1 MAHIQNNNP
10 FCIDDKTTPDIP
22 PTYKLHPKYI
32 PDGID
37 QCAIVQ
43 EQERAFRSIRK
54 LRTKEI
60 LEKYKIIIEN
70 YILELKNTNYFGNGK
85 FIENKDTKENHIL
98 GQKGSINAIKR
109 DNVLEQRSNNDFV
122 DYCENQHINK
132 NFNEN
137 TIEDQRQINTNKKNI
152 FEINAL
158 NLRNI
163 DCTKT
168 EYTIHDKID
177 MLSNILKKNNF
188 EDTYL
193 LDDVLELR
201 KLYIYEKQ
209 RAYKERI
216 YKVIQENL
224 PIDKITSA
232 INYRNDHTSLLND
245 AIIMENIEKRYE
257 QQEKRKEKA
266 KRIDFCKSVVEGYNK
281 MIEKEKVKLE
291 RIEIV
296 YKTVFDICQNLERDE
311 QKKIEKETKEK
322 MKVLKMTDEQG
333 YNNFIKE
340 NRENRINF
348 ILAKTDEYIDEISK
362 KIRMQTG
369 GFYQI
374 NQNDMQENLQDKID
388 TDNTLNRKNSF
399 ISNEKEFI
407 EINNCNLSQEQNE
420 NDINDGHDYIKKFKC
435 NNNDKSH
442 TDKFK
447 LSNEIISLNNEN
459 FLAEKNKI
467 DCEDILNA
475 NKTKELD
482 KNNYVINN
490 TSEFNVNN
498 NDLNIHTT
506 FLSNYEKVIVQPK
519 NLNLTLKD
527 YQIKGVEWLV
537 NLYNNK
543 LNGILA
549 DEMGLGK
556 TVQTIGFISYL
567 QENKGI
573 NGPFLIVVPL
583 STISNWSNEF
593 KRWNSSLRC
602 IEYKGTPEIRKS
614 LQIFIKENKANII
627 ITTYEYILKDKN
639 FLSKMN
645 WHYLI
650 VDEGHRLKNK
660 ESKLGVIFN
669 TKYNSRYRL
678 ILTGT
683 PLQNSLPELWSIL
696 NFVVPQ
702 IFNSLSNFEDWFNA
716 PLSYANEKFLITEE
730 EKELIIK
737 RLHKILRPFLL
748 RRLKKDVAKD
758 LPEKIERVLKVRMS
772 KLQRIIYDEIKKKNM
787 IKCAIKDDEENETY
801 YNKNIPIEK
810 QVYESDVENTTNL
823 VDKNIS
829 KLKNTI
835 ENTCENKSKTSE
847 NKILNHEKITSALL
861 GIGNNG
867 YDRKYEENNRSH
879 VTAFNQN
886 VGSILEGISSTNN
899 GLMQLRKICNHP
911 FIFEEVEKKIN
922 PYGYNNELLYTLSGK
937 FELLNNILPKL
948 KATKHRIL
956 MFFQMTQIMTI
967 MEDFLVM
974 KDYKYL
980 RLDGNKRSEE
990 RAVLIDNFN
999 NDNSYFIFLLSTRAG
1014 GLGINLTSAD
1024 TVIIFD
1030 SDWNPHADLQAQ
1042 DRAHRIGQKNEVR
1055 IFRLVTVDSIE
1066 EYMLERAIMKLDL
1079 DTKIIQAGK
1088 FDQKYISNDEE
1099 MLIEENN
1106 KQQINNNEIKIES
1119 NKKIDQDEINKFI
1132 ARDEEEYE
1140 LFKNFDKQSSD
1151 PTLNLV
1157 DDFGIYNWDDITT
1170 NDINKF
1176 DENENNFLSN
1186 KSIHDFHST
1195 VKMDNNIKL
1204 PTTVT
1209 HKNDS
1214 YRTREEINSY
1224 ITLEQNKIIQGLDYE
1239 NTSDYNGFRN
1249 DRDSIQNSSLN
1260 YKQKYSNNYFDNN
1273 FNINQNT
1280 KNQNRSNNRIVET
1293 IKTDKDEFNVKE
1305 KLYNTVLNSYD
1316 LKRSRIAIFMDLPSK
1331 KNYPDYYETIKNP
1344 ISMNIIK
1351 KKIRN
1356 SNYTFAMLKQDFL
1369 LMFNNAI
1376 NYNIEGSVIYEDA
1389 CYLSQLVIDACKD
1402 M

>member
-85 FIENKDTKENHIL
+85 SIENKDTKENYIM
-98 GQKGSINAIKR
+98 GQKDSINAIKH
-109 DNVLEQRSNNDFV
+109 DNVLEQRSNNEFLNF
-122 DYCENQHINK
+122 CENQHINK
-132 NFNEN
+132 NLNEN
-137 TIEDQRQINTNKKNI
+137 TIEGQRQIDTNKKNL
-152 FEINAL
+152 FEKNAL
-158 NLRNI
+158 YLRNI

-168 EYTIHDKID
+168 EYTMHDKID
-177 MLSNILKKNNF
+177 MLSNILKENNF
-188 EDTYL
+188 EDTNL

-216 YKVIQENL
+216 YKIIQENL

-266 KRIDFCKSVVEGYNK
+266 KRIDFCKSVVDGYNK
-281 MIEKEKVKLE
+281 MIEKEKAKSE
-291 RIEIV
+291 RIEKV
-296 YKTVFDICQNLERDE
+296 YKTIFDICQNLERDE
-311 QKKIEKETKEK
+311 QKRIEKETKEK

-340 NRENRINF
+340 NRENRINY

-374 NQNDMQENLQDKID
+374 NQNDMQENLQDKNE

-399 ISNEKEFI
+399 ICNGEEFM
-407 EINNCNLSQEQNE
+407 ETNNRNLSQEHNE
-420 NDINDGHDYIKKFKC
+420 NNIDDGHDHIKKYKY
-435 NNNDKSH
+435 NNDDKSY

-447 LSNEIISLNNEN
+447 LSNAIILPCYEN
-459 FLAEKNKI
+459 VIAEKNKI
-467 DCEDILNA
+467 DYEEILNE
-475 NKTKELD
+475 NKTKEHD
-482 KNNYVINN
+482 KNNSVTYSTTEVN
-490 TSEFNVNN
+490 ENN
-498 NDLNIHTT
+498 NNFNLHTT
-506 FLSNYEKVIVQPK
+506 FLSNYEKVVVQPK

-593 KRWNSSLRC
+593 KRWNPSLRC
-602 IEYKGTPEIRKS
+602 IEYKGTPETRKS
-614 LQIFIKENKANII
+614 LQIIIKENKMNTI

-787 IKCAIKDDEENETY
+787 IKCAMKDDEENETH
-801 YNKNIPIEK
+801 YNKNMLSEK
-810 QVYESDVENTTNL
+810 QVHENDVENTTNL
-823 VDKNIS
+823 VD
-829 KLKNTI
+829 
-835 ENTCENKSKTSE
+835 ENKTSIKSTNEINSEDKNKTSE
-847 NKILNHEKITSALL
+847 NKIINYEKITIATL
-861 GIGNNG
+861 GNGING
-867 YDRKYEENNRSH
+867 YDRKFEENNRSH
-879 VTAFNQN
+879 VTINNQN
-886 VGSILEGISSTNN
+886 IGSVLEGISSTNN

-922 PYGYNNELLYTLSGK
+922 PHGYNNELLYTLSGK

-967 MEDFLVM
+967 MEDFLIM

-999 NDNSYFIFLLSTRAG
+999 NDHSYFIFLLSTRAG

-1099 MLIEENN
+1099 IPIQDNN
-1106 KQQINNNEIKIES
+1106 KHQINNNENKLEN

-1140 LFKNFDKQSSD
+1140 LFKNFDKQSND
-1151 PTLNLV
+1151 LTLNLV

-1170 NDINKF
+1170 NEINKVY
-1176 DENENNFLSN
+1176 ENENNFLSY

-1195 VKMDNNIKL
+1195 VKMDHNIKNH
-1204 PTTVT
+1204 PTVT
-1209 HKNDS
+1209 HENDP
-1214 YRTREEINSY
+1214 YRTRQELNRRL
-1224 ITLEQNKIIQGLDYE
+1224 TLDQNIISDLDYE
-1239 NTSDYNGFRN
+1239 NTNDYNGFTDEYDN
-1249 DRDSIQNSSLN
+1249 LQSSNLN
-1260 YKQKYSNNYFDNN
+1260 YEQKYQNKYIDNN
-1273 FNINQNT
+1273 INIKQST
-1280 KNQNRSNNRIVET
+1280 KNQYRSNKKIEET
-1293 IKTDKDEFNVKE
+1293 INTGKDEFRVKE
-1305 KLYNTVLNSYD
+1305 KLFNTVLNSYD

-1402 M
+1402 IK